1 MKILQKSTAI
11 KKVKIDNNKKFM
23 AWEKNSFGNL
33 ISGLPVGEGQ
43 SLRCASTTGR
53 HYNRASHVLS
63 AQGENHGATMYE
75 ALPASKASIEEL
87 LEAGVHFGHRV
98 TKWNPRMAPYIY
110 GERALRT
117 GDTRVHILD
126 VVQTLHYLNET
137 SKFLHT
143 YPSAG
148 ASALRERSLAER
160 SSAAAQGRT
169 PYANASTKPTQSLGT
184 KDKNDETPVIPS
196 ILFVGTKKQA
206 RASIERAA
214 SRINGSSSAEELS
227 YEKPHY
233 HAHYVNHRWLG
244 GLLTN
249 WATMKLCIDLLHSFD
264 EKSKTGALEKL
275 PKKEQA
281 IVKKQYQKLET
292 FFGGMKTMQGRPNLV
307 IIVGQDSEMNAVRE
321 CQKLQDSQS
330 DLRKTFTPGTTPS
343 VRALPLRTITFLDT
357 NCNPQLADLF
367 IPANDDSTKSIDYI
381 LQKLTDACIG

>member
-1 MKILQKSTAI
+1 MKVLHGVTQNVESIAI
-11 KKVKIDNNKKFM
+11 KKTLVACVHTSAMTRTQI
-23 AWEKNSFGNL
+23 
-33 ISGLPVGEGQ
+33 
-43 SLRCASTTGR
+43 GR
-53 HYNRASHVLS
+53 GSHVLS
-63 AQGENHGATMYE
+63 VQGGNHGATVYE
-75 ALPASKASIEEL
+75 ALPPSKASIEEL

-110 GERALRT
+110 GERSLRT

-143 YPSAG
+143 YPRAG
-148 ASALRERSLAER
+148 RAK
-160 SSAAAQGRT
+160 
-169 PYANASTKPTQSLGT
+169 PSTSLGT
-184 KDKNDETPVIPS
+184 SNKSGGMQASPLTVPS
-196 ILFVGTKKQA
+196 ILLVGTKKQA

-214 SRINGSSSAEELS
+214 SRINGSQLMLSSSDAEHRS
-227 YEKPHY
+227 KPQY

-321 CQKLQDSQS
+321 CQKLQDSDLSQS
-330 DLRKTFTPGTTPS
+330 RSEGLPAGTTG
-343 VRALPLRTITFLDT
+343 RALPLRTITFLDT